1 MTGSA
6 FEIAQLAQA
15 IERVVMVGTV
25 TEIDAPAARVRVSLG
40 TDAVSDWLPF
50 VQFGSATVRVWIPPV
65 VGSQVTVF
73 SPGGDTTR
81 GLVFPGPFDGSAPD
95 DRTEAVRISMPGV
108 DLELVGGVLRVLAG
122 SIDVPNG
129 DVVASGV
136 SLVNHTHGGIK
147 PGPGSTAV
155 PN

>member
-25 TEIDAPAARVRVSLG
+25 TDIDAPAARVRVSLG

-50 VQFGSATVRVWIPPV
+50 VQFGSAAVRVWIPPV

-81 GLVFPGPFDGSAPD
+81 GLVFPGPYDGSAPD
-95 DRTEAVRISMPGV
+95 NRTSAVRISMPGV
-108 DLELVGGVLRVLAG
+108 DLELVDGVMRVIAG
-122 SIDVPNG
+122 SIEVPNG
-129 DVVASGV
+129 DVVASGI
-136 SLVNHTHGGIK
+136 SLVNHTHGGIE
-147 PGPGSTAV
+147 PGPGSTGA
-155 PN
+155 PQ